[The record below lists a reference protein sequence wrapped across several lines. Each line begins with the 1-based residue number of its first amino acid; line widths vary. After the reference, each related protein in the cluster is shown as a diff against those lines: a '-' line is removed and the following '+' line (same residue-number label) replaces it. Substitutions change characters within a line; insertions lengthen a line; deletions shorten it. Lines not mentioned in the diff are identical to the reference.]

1 MKRKKKSLSINK
13 LQLLERERSKEG
25 LRRAIK
31 VLSRKKNPKVK
42 ATSLEMTCHRAP
54 RNVLNVL
61 INLERAKELNLWSR
75 RTTMATT

>member
-1 MKRKKKSLSINK
+1 LSSNK
-13 LQLLERERSKEG
+13 LLLPERERSKEG

-31 VLSRKKNPKVK
+31 VLSRKKNPRVRV
-42 ATSLEMTCHRAP
+42 TTLGMTWHRAP

-61 INLERAKELNLWSR
+61 IKLEILKEQNQWSR